1 MDMKQSLFLL
11 NFYSEFEH
19 GMTLEQ
25 ALLCAKEDGF
35 AGVEPANISNFS
47 VPDTKE
53 AERFAKC
60 CSQIGLEIPCF
71 SMHVNL
77 LDEDYKKQ
85 VDLLC
90 RYIDVACAMGTKVFH
105 HTIASELEQI
115 KSMPLYEEIKSQ
127 IIEATSEAL
136 RYAAR
141 YGITCVYENQGFL
154 VNGEKNYNDFFV
166 SLTEKNKGV
175 VLDTGNI
182 LFVDEK
188 PENFAA
194 HFLNKI
200 VHVHVKDYIAKNGSG
215 QFPGKGWYTGKNGD
229 FLRGT
234 VVGHGAINFI
244 QIFKMLQR
252 VEYDGWY
259 SLEFDGMEDL
269 RTAMRLSREN
279 MSHYY
284 KEAQRQLLCKD

>member
-11 NFYSEFEH
+11 NFSPAFEN
-19 GMTLEQ
+19 GLTLEQ
-25 ALLCAKEDGF
+25 ALSFAKESGF
-35 AGVEPANISNFS
+35 SGVEPANIGNFS
-47 VPDTKE
+47 TPDTKE
-53 AERFAKC
+53 AEKFARC
-60 CSQIGLEIPCF
+60 CSNMGLEIPCF

-77 LDEDYKKQ
+77 LDEDYRKR
-85 VDLLC
+85 VELLC
-90 RYIDVACAMGTKVFH
+90 RYIDVAYAMGTKVFH
-105 HTIASELEQI
+105 HTIAPELEHLENI
-115 KSMPLYEEIKSQ
+115 PLYEEIKSQ
-127 IIEATSEAL
+127 IVEAASEAL
-136 RYAAR
+136 RYAAK

-154 VNGEKNYNDFFV
+154 VNGIRNYTDFFT
-166 SLTEKNKGV
+166 SLSEKNKGV

-200 VHVHVKDYIAKNGSG
+200 AHVHVKDYIVKNGSA
-215 QFPGKGWYTGKNGD
+215 QFPGKGWYIGKNGD

-234 VVGHGAINFI
+234 IVGHGAVNFI

-252 VEYDGWY
+252 VGYDGWY

-279 MSHYY
+279 MSYYY
-284 KEAQRQLLCKD
+284 KEAQRQLQCEN